1 MGATIS
7 ITGGRNEKVF
17 CEAYNIRTLAEAE
30 AIQKHIPALIQ
41 QETMGNSLLTAG
53 DIEYIT
59 EAEGRLAVKV
69 IDKFKS
75 GEFPLEE
82 WKHTPPEPNEPLPAK
97 ARDDSPSGTGNT
109 IGKIVGQ
116 APQAVQPPQEANAAV
131 TPETEQE
138 KGFLDQAGEWW
149 DETKEGVT
157 KWGEEA
163 GEKLSAAWDNPG
175 KAAIGAAKG
184 VWNTVPDVG
193 EFVFRTTV
201 GMPAAMMSSSGTVLK
216 YAGAD
221 AIGDTALA
229 AADAWNK
236 QVVDKAVELSHVD
249 AIRFDITDK
258 AEQGGALIFDGVS
271 LATGVGGLVKGV
283 AKQGAKATAKAT
295 KPAPGAKVK
304 EKPQDAPEAKPQKEP
319 AKDDAT
325 PSNKKDGN
333 DNGLST
339 KEGDPVDMATGDFLQ
354 VWPVLAI
361 PGVLPISLNRSYRST
376 ADLHGLFGPKWADD
390 WSRQVVIGHGE
401 VHYTHADGV
410 VYDFATPDNRV
421 LSRNRHLPHC
431 LLTGDLTGALCL
443 TDRRAQLMYHFS
455 PVSGSRQT
463 LTAITDRCQNR
474 IDFIYDKHVR
484 LIEVTRNDGLRLS
497 LHYRDRQ
504 LHTLD
509 MHATRDGQ
517 PVEQRLL
524 TCDYDPQGY
533 LNACDAFQHNHLWHE
548 YDPQGRMTRWHD
560 TDQTDLTITY
570 DDRGRVLSTTSPSG
584 YWCDRFRYDDN
595 ARITTYLDGE
605 GGETRYHY
613 DPNGLVIRE
622 VDPLGRITRRQW
634 RHSLLMWESDPSGQM
649 TTFDYNADGA
659 LTGVVLPTGETFA
672 YDYDEHGQLTESV
685 LPTGE
690 RWQWHYDE
698 QGNLTALTNP
708 LGHRA
713 EYQYGT
719 HGELRQRLLPDGR
732 AWHYAYDESQRLAA
746 VMTPDGETTELELDT
761 LGRLCR
767 LTDALKQETRYRYRS
782 DHASLIQGSL
792 SEITL
797 ADGVTQKLDYDS
809 EHRVVAVTD
818 GEGRTTRYAYGA
830 FDLLTRMTRPDGTR
844 LHFGYDRLTRLSTVT
859 ASTGEVYRYER
870 DAAGQIIR
878 ETDFTGRTLAYQY
891 DTLGR
896 RTHTIYPDGQQQCW
910 HYNERGQ
917 LIRET
922 SWQPA
927 GDELKLTATTTYAYN
942 ARHQLIKATNAEA
955 TVEFDYDNATGLPI
969 AERLNGREIRREW
982 DTFTGQPLSE
992 QLDENTLHFG
1002 YNRMRALSQFQFN
1015 QHSPL
1020 ALHYDVLGRE
1030 RSRESADGFILASR
1044 YTATGLLSHQSAGQ
1058 ATRLF
1063 KQTQAGNDPHF
1074 PPQGTAVNR
1083 SWHYDGAHNVRMID
1097 DSRWGQT
1104 GYRYNDNDQIV
1115 QTLFDGTRPYE
1126 EQFRYDANGNL
1137 SQHLPVEAH
1146 GALTQ
1151 MSQRQQAGRV
1161 VRQGNLR
1168 YAYDKNGRLI
1178 EKTEHRDGFRPQIW
1192 RYHWDTQNRL
1202 TECDTPDGSRWRY
1215 HYDAFGRRIRKLKLH
1230 DGKLVAANL
1239 QRWLNGRPDLS
1250 PRDTEIYGQEY
1261 VWSGDQLI
1269 EETPVYADGTLAF
1282 DQRVRWLYEPG
1293 ALIPSARYEKGKLH
1307 YLVSDHQGTVR
1318 ELLNEQGVLVWAQ
1331 RLTTWGKAEKSQV
1344 LASHDADYHV
1354 GCNLRF
1360 AGQYEDEESG
1370 LYYNR
1375 FRYYN
1380 PETAQYLLPDPIGL
1394 LGGVNPYGYV
1404 HNPANW
1410 IDPYGL
1416 AGEVGNKGD
1425 FESYYRSM
1433 SPSHYEHLTKTGQLK
1448 PTSETFLS
1456 PTLGFSESYTGTLV
1470 RFDLNPGTTKALEQ
1484 IGVRDTSLVTRD
1496 LYPDMPQVG
1505 KGWTKYN
1512 AYFKKED
1519 EQINVGLGKG
1529 KALDIFN
1536 GNISKFEKIKEIK

>member
-1 MGATIS
+1 MTVRIE
-7 ITGGRNEKVF
+7 ITGYDAQQF
-17 CEAYNIRTLAEAE
+17 CENFTLHTPERAELALKYSDQLFPHS
-30 AIQKHIPALIQ
+30 AVGGPDSLWTPAGFRQ
-41 QETMGNSLLTAG
+41 VAQ
-53 DIEYIT
+53 D
-59 EAEGRLAVKV
+59 AV
-69 IDKFKS
+69 DKFNS

-116 APQAVQPPQEANAAV
+116 APQAAQPPQEANAAV

-138 KGFLDQAGEWW
+138 KGFLDQAEEWW
-149 DETKEGVT
+149 DETKEGVI

-163 GEKLSAAWDNPG
+163 GDKLSAAWDNPG

-193 EFVFRTTV
+193 EFVFRTTA

-221 AIGDTALA
+221 ALGDTALA

-236 QVVDKAVELSHVD
+236 QVVDKAVELSQVD

-258 AEQGGALIFDGVS
+258 AEQGGALFAEGVGW
-271 LATGVGGLVKGV
+271 ATGWGGVI
-283 AKQGAKATAKAT
+283 KQGAKAV
-295 KPAPGAKVK
+295 VK
-304 EKPQDAPEAKPQKEP
+304 NAKPPAGGKIKAQPKDTPEVKPKKEQP
-319 AKDDAT
+319 KDDAT
-325 PSNKKDGN
+325 QSNDKKGN
-333 DNGLST
+333 DNGLCT

-361 PGVLPISLNRSYRST
+361 PGVLPISLNRTYRST

-390 WSRQVVIGHGE
+390 WSRQLVIGHGE

-421 LSRNRHLPHC
+421 VSRNRHLPHC

-443 TDRRAQLMYHFS
+443 TDRRAQLTYHFS
-455 PVSGSRQT
+455 PVSGSPQT
-463 LTAITDRCQNR
+463 LTAITDRRQNR

-484 LIEVTRNDGLRLS
+484 LIGVTRNDGLRLS

-509 MHATRDGQ
+509 MHETRDGQ

-524 TCDYDPQGY
+524 TCNYDPQGY

-548 YDPQGRMTRWHD
+548 YDTQGRMTRWHD

-570 DDRGRVLSTTSPSG
+570 DGRGRVLSTTSPSG

-659 LTGVVLPTGETFA
+659 LTEVGLPTGETFA

-698 QGNLTALTNP
+698 QGNLTALTHP
-708 LGHRA
+708 LGHRV

-746 VMTPDGETTELELDT
+746 VMTPDGETTELELDL

-830 FDLLTRMTRPDGTR
+830 FDLLTRVTRPDGTR

-859 ASTGEVYRYER
+859 AATGETYRYER

-878 ETDFTGRTLAYQY
+878 ETDFTGRTITYQY
-891 DTLGR
+891 DVVGR
-896 RTHTIYPDGQQQCW
+896 RTQAHYPDGHQLRW
-910 HYNERGQ
+910 HYSPAGLMTKQE
-917 LIRET
+917 
-922 SWQPA
+922 SWQPG
-927 GDELKLTATTTYAYN
+927 GDTFVLSATTTYEYN
-942 ARHQLIKATNAEA
+942 ARHQLIRAVNDDAV
-955 TVEFDYDNATGLPI
+955 VEYEYDKTTGLPVC
-969 AERLNGREIRREW
+969 ERINGREIRREW
-982 DTFTGQPLSE
+982 DTLTGQPLSE

-1002 YNRMRALSQFQFN
+1002 YNPLAQLSQLQFN

-1083 SWHYDGAHNVRMID
+1083 SWHYDGAYNVRMID

-1161 VRQGNLR
+1161 VQRGNVR
-1168 YAYDKNGRLI
+1168 YRYDDNGRLI
-1178 EKTEHRDGFRPQIW
+1178 EKTGHRDGFRPQVW
-1192 RYHWDTQNRL
+1192 RYHWDSQNRL

-1215 HYDAFGRRIRKLKLH
+1215 RYDAFGRRIRKLKLH

-1239 QRWLNGRPDLS
+1239 QRWLNGKPDLTARS
-1250 PRDTEIYGQEY
+1250 TEIYGHDY
-1261 VWSGDQLI
+1261 LWSGDQLI

-1318 ELLNEQGVLVWAQ
+1318 EMLNEQGVLEWAQ

-1344 LASHDADYHV
+1344 LASHDANYHV

-1380 PETAQYLLPDPIGL
+1380 PETAQYISPDPIGL

-1404 HNPANW
+1404 HNPTRW
-1410 IDPYGL
+1410 IDPLGLTCCPDNIKYGEL
-1416 AGEVGNKGD
+1416 DELGRPTGVSATLDK
-1425 FESYYRSM
+1425 
-1433 SPSHYEHLTKTGQLK
+1433 SHIN
-1448 PTSETFLS
+1448 
-1456 PTLGFSESYTGTLV
+1456 TGTHANPNIQPPGFITGKGSNRARGHLLGRQLGGSGDDVRNLV
-1470 RFDLNPGTTKALEQ
+1470 TLQQRPANTPFMSGVEGRIRKALEQ
-1484 IGVRDTSLVTRD
+1484 GQVVEMDSIPIYKGPSRIPAGITMKAEGSGGFYEYVTV
-1496 LYPDMPQVG
+1496 LNPPGM
-1505 KGWTKYN
+1505 
-1512 AYFKKED
+1512 
-1519 EQINVGLGKG
+1519 
-1529 KALDIFN
+1529 
-1536 GNISKFEKIKEIK
+1536 